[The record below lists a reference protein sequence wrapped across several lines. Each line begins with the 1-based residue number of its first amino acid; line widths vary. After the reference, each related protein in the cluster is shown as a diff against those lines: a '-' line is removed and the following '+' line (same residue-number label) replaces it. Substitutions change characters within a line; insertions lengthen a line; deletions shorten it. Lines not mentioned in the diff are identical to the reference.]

1 VSGTTAIVID
11 GHRSWLD
18 LAESVLSAASVE
30 VVGTAMSLREGTR
43 LLEERRPGL
52 AVVETAMEESG
63 ADALSWLSATA
74 VRFPDVTLIA
84 VSESQDMDAIRGA
97 LTAGAA
103 AVVLKSD
110 DGMDLAAAV
119 RQTDE
124 RSFFLRSEAQ
134 PAAPVENGHTAEHGL
149 TKREVE
155 ILRLA
160 ARGLS
165 NGEIAKQLWVT
176 EQTVKFHL
184 ANTYRKLGVSN
195 RTGAARQAQLL
206 GLLTEE

>member
-1 VSGTTAIVID
+1 MSGTTAIVID

-30 VVGTAMSLREGTR
+30 VVGTAMSLKEGTR

-52 AVVETAMEESG
+52 AVVETAMEETG

-74 VRFPDVTLIA
+74 MRFPDVTLIA
-84 VSESQDMDAIRGA
+84 VSESQDMD
-97 LTAGAA
+97 
-103 AVVLKSD
+103 
-110 DGMDLAAAV
+110 
-119 RQTDE
+119 
-124 RSFFLRSEAQ
+124 
-134 PAAPVENGHTAEHGL
+134 AEHGL